1 MCETPM
7 DSDADD
13 IKRRMMQQMQQE
25 QDTKGQEEHV
35 NAQIKALL
43 RHIMTPEARERLGRI
58 RVAKPQYAEWLENQL
73 IQLYQAG
80 RIQEKLNDQQF
91 RQLLITLKP
100 KKRDINIR
108 RI

>member
-1 MCETPM
+1 MCGISM
-7 DSDADD
+7 DADTDD

-25 QDTKGQEEHV
+25 QDVQEQEEYLK
-35 NAQIKALL
+35 AQKKAAL

-58 RVAKPQYAEWLENQL
+58 RIAKPQYAEWLESQL
-73 IQLYQAG
+73 IQLYQMG
-80 RIQEKLNDQQF
+80 RIPEKLNDQQF
-91 RQLLITLKP
+91 QRLLRTLKP

>member
-7 DSDADD
+7 DSDADN

-25 QDTKGQEEHV
+25 QDTKAQEEHI
-35 NAQIKALL
+35 NAQIKTLL
-43 RHIMTPEARERLGRI
+43 RHIMVPEARERLGRI

-73 IQLYQAG
+73 IQLYQMG
-80 RIQEKLNDQQF
+80 RIQEKLNDKQF
-91 RQLLITLKP
+91 QRLLITLKP
-100 KKRDINIR
+100 KKHDINIR

>member
-1 MCETPM
+1 ME
-7 DSDADD
+7 SDADE

-25 QDTKGQEEHV
+25 QEAQEQEEYV
-35 NAQIKALL
+35 QAQKKVVL

-58 RVAKPQYAEWLENQL
+58 RIAKPQFAEWLENQL
-73 IQLYQAG
+73 IQLYQMG
-80 RIQEKLNDQQF
+80 RIQEKLDDQQF
-91 RQLLITLKP
+91 QKLLKTLRP